1 MVSKKQ
7 AVGLGI
13 LGVFLFILGVAMSIG
28 LLVLVVFMF
37 IWNINDI
44 QNVGPNFWNVTWLV
58 LASILALGTI
68 NSVLVSLRKSQ

>member
-1 MVSKKQ
+1 MVNKKQ

-13 LGVFLFILGVAMSIG
+13 LGVFLFILGVALSIG
-28 LLVLVVFMF
+28 VLVLVVFMF

-58 LASILALGTI
+58 LASLLALGAI
-68 NSVLVSLRKSQ
+68 NSVLVSFRKSQ